1 MKYREEHRIAGI
13 LFIQGQYGMIMASPD
28 AFVTLTLTTTTTP
41 LGV

>member
-13 LFIQGQYGMIMASPD
+13 LFIQGQYGMVMASPD
-28 AFVTLTLTTTTTP
+28 AFVTLTTTTTP